1 MPEFAYGSGPPVP
14 VPPMKPERIADGVT
28 LVRPLS
34 RKGVGPGMIILS
46 PNEESESPIEIE
58 DGIPSLRM
66 KWAEEG
72 YCVAEIRAQA
82 SSSALKTAVTALSEC
97 HECQPNDKMGLI
109 CKCTCHSIWIL

>member
-14 VPPMKPERIADGVT
+14 VPPMKPERVADGVT

-46 PNEESESPIEIE
+46 PNDEAASPIEIE

-72 YCVAEIRAQA
+72 YCVVEIRAQA
-82 SSSALKTAVTALSEC
+82 SSSALKAAVAALSDC

-109 CKCTCHSIWIL
+109 CECRCHIT